1 MYPPHHHII
10 IVFFGLFFK
19 WRALFFGLLFLS
31 TKLMMG
37 CIILRMTLMNFVL
50 KTIPYVLSIAGGIF
64 VFDFS
69 RKYLHSSGWIDL
81 MDNVAASLL
90 AIPLVF
96 LFYDYSNFL
105 VTRRVHKHQHTS
117 LINTI
122 DNHLF
127 KVLAQ
132 MKNIIGLP
140 RIEVPMQDL
149 NLNYKKLNLDKKYI
163 RAIHKQLNELEEL
176 LYKSDKI
183 EVLDSQHTQ
192 ILSFIVQELNQILN
206 ECKFHNSPREIARY
220 LETTLS
226 MIDDWFSATGYTTR
240 RKLQSNPN

>member
-1 MYPPHHHII
+1 MFMT
-10 IVFFGLFFK
+10 V
-19 WRALFFGLLFLS
+19 
-31 TKLMMG
+31 
-37 CIILRMTLMNFVL
+37 ILKM
-50 KTIPYVLSIAGGIF
+50 IPYVLSIVGGVF
-64 VFDFS
+64 VFYFS
-69 RKYLHSSGWIDL
+69 QKYVHSAGWIDL

-105 VTRRVHKHQHTS
+105 VTRRVHKHQNAS

-122 DNHLF
+122 DSHLF
-127 KVLAQ
+127 KILAQ

-163 RAIHKQLNELEEL
+163 RAIRKQLNQMEDL

-183 EVLDSQHTQ
+183 DVLDSQHTQ
-192 ILSFIVQELNQILN
+192 ILSFITQELNQILN

-220 LETTLS
+220 IETTLS

-240 RKLQSNPN
+240 KKLRSAEN